1 MIMITSVVIVATLG
15 VVNVGGFG
23 EVWNRAV
30 DGGRISSPE
39 YCYIS
44 TKTLFLFILSN
55 RIISIHNSFT
65 LDLVTRTTFWNTTSG
80 VFCIWLCHI
89 GFSQSCVQRLV
100 SLPSLRAAKRS
111 MIIFFLGVVFIMTF
125 NCGTGI
131 IMYAYYYD
139 CDPVKEKIVTKY
151 DKLMPRFVEDVSG
164 YITGMS
170 GEFHKQIINK
180 QFVF

>member
-1 MIMITSVVIVATLG
+1 MLADLTRFGTVLLTEAAFHLPSIVIHPQ
-15 VVNVGGFG
+15 
-23 EVWNRAV
+23 R
-30 DGGRISSPE
+30 
-39 YCYIS
+39 
-44 TKTLFLFILSN
+44 LFFLTFN
-55 RIISIHNSFT
+55 RIISMVYSFT

-125 NCGTGI
+125 NCGIGI
-131 IMYAYYYD
+131 IMYAYYYA

-164 YITGMS
+164 HITGMS
-170 GEFHKQIINK
+170 GEFCKQIINDRPNSRS
-180 QFVF
+180 V